1 MEDKASNKEHFKAM
15 GLLVITAILWSSGG
29 ILIKLVNW
37 NPIAIAGMRSG
48 IAAILMLAIIRKPT
62 WKWSPAKIGGAIS
75 YASTVIL
82 FVMANKNTTAAN
94 AILLQYT
101 APIYIAIFGK
111 FFLDEKTEFID
122 WIFIGIIIGGMVLF
136 FVDDIGGGS
145 LKGNMLAV
153 LSGVAFAFNVIFIR
167 KQKDEKPIE
176 GIFWGNILAAL
187 VSIPFMF
194 KSIPD
199 AKSWT
204 GLILLGVFQIGISYA
219 LYSKA
224 IKNVSALE
232 GVLIPIIE
240 PILNPVWVFLFIG
253 ERPGKWSLI
262 GGAIV
267 VTSVTARALY
277 STLKTLKLRK
287 VNANL

>member
-167 KQKDEKPIE
+167 KQ
-176 GIFWGNILAAL
+176 
-187 VSIPFMF
+187 
-194 KSIPD
+194 
-199 AKSWT
+199 
-204 GLILLGVFQIGISYA
+204 
-219 LYSKA
+219 
-224 IKNVSALE
+224 
-232 GVLIPIIE
+232 
-240 PILNPVWVFLFIG
+240 
-253 ERPGKWSLI
+253 
-262 GGAIV
+262 
-267 VTSVTARALY
+267 
-277 STLKTLKLRK
+277 
-287 VNANL
+287 